1 MEKIDKKTQEKIQE
15 LQMIEQTLQNVLY
28 QSQTFQIEFNEAKS
42 ALEEVKKTNKDVYRI
57 VGNIMISSKK
67 EDIEKELEEKKKVL
81 SLRIKSFEKQDKI
94 LREKT
99 DSIREE
105 LEKSRDSLKN

>member
-67 EDIEKELEEKKKVL
+67 EDIEKELEEKNKIL
-81 SLRIKSFEKQDKI
+81 DLRIKSLEKQEKMLRDKLDN
-94 LREKT
+94 LRK
-99 DSIREE
+99 D
-105 LEKSRDSLKN
+105 LEKNLKSE